1 MSESSIRILR
11 TKKGYSLEEVA
22 KEVGISAGY
31 LSQIESGKRQVSAE
45 IAKLIAKLFSVDRE
59 ELFEATRFKAIRQE
73 KK

>member
-31 LSQIESGKRQVSAE
+31 LSQIESGKRQVSA
-45 IAKLIAKLFSVDRE
+45 
-59 ELFEATRFKAIRQE
+59 
-73 KK
+73 